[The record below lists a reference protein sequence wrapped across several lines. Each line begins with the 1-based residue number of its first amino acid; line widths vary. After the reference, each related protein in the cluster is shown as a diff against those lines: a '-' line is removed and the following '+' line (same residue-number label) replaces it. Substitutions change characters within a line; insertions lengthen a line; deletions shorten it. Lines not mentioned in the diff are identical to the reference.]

1 MPDPFEFFELP
12 PDVAERRI
20 HARQPVRAIGYVQ
33 LDESNGGIILN
44 INEGGFAVFAVAG
57 LIDDHLPHIRF
68 QIPQS
73 NEWIETS
80 GNVIWRSESKKLAG
94 VRFSDLSEHARGQI
108 REWCYS
114 QAPPD
119 VPFEASED
127 EIAPLRVP
135 FKARSEAH
143 PGAPSQAHSEKANS
157 IFSAVAALD
166 PAAQA
171 LDPPAPVLELVNLVP
186 EPPPLVL
193 EPAAP
198 LSASSPAPADP
209 PVIRPINVNA
219 SRERTLS
226 YPASPDAGLPAA
238 SSAGRKPRKVTAP
251 KTAHSAAAADRMPLQ
266 QPVSPASNV
275 GGWIFFAALCLV
287 LSVAVGWA
295 AERGTLRPLFLR
307 FFPQNHSAIS
317 ETVAKPVPQQDSS
330 LPPAASPAANPPLSQ
345 LASPVSPAD
354 AGQLGIPPAV
364 SNLAAAPDTS
374 PPASRN
380 LAAGRRNATAAF
392 GPVVLTPP
400 VRSQSTRA
408 IPNPVEPG
416 ILNYAPPLPAVFA
429 SANLDPTPPPEP
441 SSHPRP
447 GQLIHHVAASY
458 PPAALASRIEG
469 TVTLRAAI
477 GVNGEVTH
485 VQPLSGPPALVSA
498 AVDAVRQW
506 RYKPAKLDGQPV
518 ETQEDIAIAFRLSPT
533 D

>member
-12 PDVAERRI
+12 PDVVERRI

-57 LIDDHLPHIRF
+57 LMDDHLPHIRF

-114 QAPPD
+114 QAPSAIS
-119 VPFEASED
+119 FEATEE
-127 EIAPLRVP
+127 EIAPLRFP

-143 PGAPSQAHSEKANS
+143 PGAPSEASAEEGNS

-166 PAAQA
+166 PVAPA
-171 LDPPAPVLELVNLVP
+171 LDPPAPVIELVNAVP
-186 EPPPLVL
+186 EPPALIP

-198 LSASSPAPADP
+198 LSVSSSAPADP
-209 PVIRPINVNA
+209 SVIRPTNA

-226 YPASPDAGLPAA
+226 YPARPDAGLPAA
-238 SSAGRKPRKVTAP
+238 SPTGRKPRKVAVP
-251 KTAHSAAAADRMPLQ
+251 KTTRSAAAAGKMPLQ
-266 QPVSPASNV
+266 QLVSPASNA
-275 GGWIFFAALCLV
+275 GRWIFFVALCLV

-295 AERGTLRPLFLR
+295 TGRGTLRPLFLR
-307 FFPQNHSAIS
+307 FFQGNHSAVS
-317 ETVAKPVPQQDSS
+317 ESLAQPVSQQDSS

-345 LASPVSPAD
+345 VASPASPAD
-354 AGQLGIPPAV
+354 AGQPSVPPAV
-364 SNLAAAPDTS
+364 SSLAAAPDTS
-374 PPASRN
+374 PLVSRN
-380 LAAGRRNATAAF
+380 LVPGRRNTTAAF
-392 GPVVLTPP
+392 GPVVLSPP
-400 VRSQSTRA
+400 VRSRGART
-408 IPNPVEPG
+408 IPIPAEPG

-429 SANLDPTPPPEP
+429 SSNLDPAPPEP
-441 SSHPRP
+441 SSQPRP
-447 GQLIHHVAASY
+447 GLLIYHVAASY
-458 PPAALASRIEG
+458 PSDARASRIEG
-469 TVTLRAAI
+469 NVTLRATI
-477 GVNGEVTH
+477 GVNGKVTYI
-485 VQPLSGPPALVSA
+485 QPLSGPPALISA
-498 AVDAVRQW
+498 AVDAVRKW
-506 RYKPAKLDGQPV
+506 RYKPAMLDGRPV
-518 ETQEDIAIAFRLSPT
+518 EAQEDIAIPFRLSPT

>member
-12 PDVAERRI
+12 PDAVERRI

-57 LIDDHLPHIRF
+57 LMDDHLSHIRF

-73 NEWIETS
+73 DEWIETS

-114 QAPPD
+114 QAPPAIS
-119 VPFEASED
+119 FEATED

-135 FKARSEAH
+135 FKARSQAH
-143 PGAPSQAHSEKANS
+143 PEAPSKAPSEEGNS
-157 IFSAVAALD
+157 IFGAVAALD
-166 PAAQA
+166 PVAPV
-171 LDPPAPVLELVNLVP
+171 LDPPAPVLELVNVVP
-186 EPPPLVL
+186 EPPALVL
-193 EPAAP
+193 DPAAP

-209 PVIRPINVNA
+209 PVIRPINA

-226 YPASPDAGLPAA
+226 YPARPDAGLPAD
-238 SSAGRKPRKVTAP
+238 SPSARKPRSVAEP
-251 KTAHSAAAADRMPLQ
+251 KTARNAAAADRMPLQ
-266 QPVSPASNV
+266 QPVSPASNA
-275 GGWIFFAALCLV
+275 GRWIFFISLCVV

-295 AERGTLRPLFLR
+295 TGSGTLRPFFLR
-307 FFPQNHSAIS
+307 FFQGNHSAVS
-317 ETVAKPVPQQDSS
+317 ESVAKPVPQQSSS
-330 LPPAASPAANPPLSQ
+330 LPPAASPAANPPRSQ
-345 LASPVSPAD
+345 LASPASPAD
-354 AGQLGIPPAV
+354 AGQPSVPAAL
-364 SNLAAAPDTS
+364 SSLAAAPDTS
-374 PPASRN
+374 PPVPRN
-380 LAAGRRNATAAF
+380 LVPGRSNAIAAF
-392 GPVVLTPP
+392 GHVVLSPP
-400 VRSQSTRA
+400 VRSQSART
-408 IPNPVEPG
+408 IPIPVEPG
-416 ILNYAPPLPAVFA
+416 ISNYAPPLPAVFA
-429 SANLDPTPPPEP
+429 SANLDPAPPPEP

-447 GQLIHHVAASY
+447 GQLIHHVSASY

-469 TVTLRAAI
+469 TVTLRATI

-506 RYKPAKLDGQPV
+506 RYKPTMLDGQPV

-533 D
+533 N

>member
-57 LIDDHLPHIRF
+57 LMDDHLPHIRF

-73 NEWIETS
+73 DEWIETS

-114 QAPPD
+114 QAPPAIS
-119 VPFEASED
+119 FEATED

-135 FKARSEAH
+135 LKARSEAH
-143 PGAPSQAHSEKANS
+143 PGAPSEEGNS
-157 IFSAVAALD
+157 IFGAVAALD
-166 PAAQA
+166 PAAPA
-171 LDPPAPVLELVNLVP
+171 LDPPAPVLELVNVVS
-186 EPPPLVL
+186 EPPALVL
-193 EPAAP
+193 EPAAL

-209 PVIRPINVNA
+209 PVIRPINA

-238 SSAGRKPRKVTAP
+238 SPAGRKPRKVAVP
-251 KTAHSAAAADRMPLQ
+251 KTARNAAAADRMPLQ
-266 QPVSPASNV
+266 QPVSPASNA
-275 GGWIFFAALCLV
+275 GRWIFLVALCLV

-295 AERGTLRPLFLR
+295 AERGTLRPFFQR
-307 FFPQNHSAIS
+307 FFVGNHSAIS
-317 ETVAKPVPQQDSS
+317 ESVAKPVPQQDSS
-330 LPPAASPAANPPLSQ
+330 LPPAASPAANSPLSQ

-354 AGQLGIPPAV
+354 AGQPRVPPAV

-374 PPASRN
+374 PPVSRN
-380 LAAGRRNATAAF
+380 LVPGRRNATAAF

-416 ILNYAPPLPAVFA
+416 ISNYAPPLPAVFA
-429 SANLDPTPPPEP
+429 SANLDPAPPPEP

-447 GQLIHHVAASY
+447 GQLIHHVSATY
-458 PPAALASRIEG
+458 PATALASQIEG
-469 TVTLRAAI
+469 TVTLRATI

-485 VQPLSGPPALVSA
+485 VQPLSGPPALISA

-506 RYKPAKLDGQPV
+506 RYKPATLDGQPV
-518 ETQEDIAIAFRLSPT
+518 EAQEDIAIAFRLSPRN
-533 D
+533 